1 MAKMGYQEAAN
12 IRKTGLSN
20 LIANRLVEGE
30 GIGSSFTKSISERTK
45 ANVIGLKQKVDYLN
59 IAKKMFGGSNLAPA
73 LLGRLTGRNADSIR
87 FFAGKG
93 TAKPV
98 GDKATKIQGANQMEQ
113 VEAMQE
119 TLDNIYG
126 FLKDSNDEYEQK
138 KTEEEG
144 KLEEKEMERKRRHD
158 DLLKLLG
165 YKPETPT
172 ATKVTEP
179 NEDDG
184 SFLSKFLRMLGITSD
199 TWKTLKVALGVLA
212 GPVGGL
218 MAMAGFYAAL
228 WWLVNRT
235 AENMTNFAA
244 ITPNQAAEMLQRNDP
259 REMEKYGGREALE
272 KIVKEVPSQAKD
284 LMEQFDKETDPIK
297 KEELLKQINKLGG
310 EEQVRQIVKEGEV
323 TQSTTPTS
331 SLPEKVPPRPD
342 TTGGKNAGRAKS
354 WDNKFAKYY
363 NEDGTLKNEFKLNK
377 PQPAAEENKPTSAT
391 PVPTTETAAPVA
403 ETPASAP
410 VAQKTSENLDLQLP
424 KPVVDSAKQVINS
437 TTVNSQ
443 DTSQVA
449 ILPMPS
455 VRNQEP
461 TFQDMILYSTRV
473 V

>member
-1 MAKMGYQEAAN
+1 MGYQEAAN
-12 IRKTGLSN
+12 IRKTKLSDM
-20 LIANRLVEGE
+20 IAQRLVEGE
-30 GIGSSFTKSISERTK
+30 GIGSSFTKSIGERTK
-45 ANVIGLKQKVDYLN
+45 ANVAGLKQKVDYLN
-59 IAKKMFGGSNLAPA
+59 IAKKLTGGSNLAPA
-73 LLGRLTGRNADSIR
+73 LLGRLTGRNADSVR

-98 GDKATKIQGANQMEQ
+98 GDKATKIQGAGQIEQ

-235 AENMTNFAA
+235 AENMTNFAT

-259 REMEKYGGREALE
+259 REMERYGGREALE

-323 TQSTTPTS
+323 TQSTAPTS

-363 NEDGTLKNEFKLNK
+363 NEDGTLKDEFKLKK
-377 PQPAAEENKPTSAT
+377 PQPVVEENKSSNAPPPA
-391 PVPTTETAAPVA
+391 PTETAMPLNESPPSAAVA
-403 ETPASAP
+403 E
-410 VAQKTSENLDLQLP
+410 KTFENLDLQIP
-424 KPVVDSAKQVINS
+424 KPVVDAIEQVVNN

>member
-45 ANVIGLKQKVDYLN
+45 ANVAGLKQKVDYLN

-93 TAKPV
+93 SAKPV
-98 GDKATKIQGANQMEQ
+98 SDKATKIEGSQQLEQ
-113 VEAMQE
+113 TEAIYE

-126 FLKDSNDEYEQK
+126 FLKDSNDEAQSK
-138 KTEEEG
+138 MTEEQG

-158 DLLKLLG
+158 ELLKLLG

-172 ATKVTEP
+172 ATKVVKE
-179 NEDDG
+179 EK
-184 SFLSKFLRMLGITSD
+184 SFLDNLLDFFDTANLKKLATMLATRAPILSYLLGLYLASNFLKETGYGDRMALNEGKIAEKAFKEKLTDFSKLPLKQDEAKAILEQPEGPARERDIASFGGID
-199 TWKTLKVALGVLA
+199 RIKAIAEGKPDPGGVAPKQKTYAEQQYEVAPPTVT
-212 GPVGGL
+212 PK
-218 MAMAGFYAAL
+218 
-228 WWLVNRT
+228 
-235 AENMTNFAA
+235 AEFKIRNKTKEAAA
-244 ITPNQAAEMLQRNDP
+244 IEWDKR
-259 REMEKYGGREALE
+259 YG
-272 KIVKEVPSQAKD
+272 
-284 LMEQFDKETDPIK
+284 
-297 KEELLKQINKLGG
+297 KL
-310 EEQVRQIVKEGEV
+310 
-323 TQSTTPTS
+323 
-331 SLPEKVPPRPD
+331 
-342 TTGGKNAGRAKS
+342 
-354 WDNKFAKYY
+354 Y
-363 NEDGTLKNEFKLNK
+363 NEDGTKKSLQQLQDSGVLPKVK
-377 PQPAAEENKPTSAT
+377 QPEVPAEENKPTSAT